1 MHHRK
6 TRRASYAGGFI
17 LSTLSL
23 PFKNLIVFFQCML
36 DLLKQFTHGFFLLY
50 DASGFHP
57 ARLICSVI
65 IIKQEFEKR
74 KYPYQMTSDR
84 ILL

>member
-1 MHHRK
+1 
-6 TRRASYAGGFI
+6 
-17 LSTLSL
+17 
-23 PFKNLIVFFQCML
+23 ML